1 MLTSIRRSLS
11 TTALAMTPFLLTA
24 CGDDGKDGQTRF
36 EIVILAALLCC
47 TVSLAKSWLKSD
59 TRRLQFKA

>member
-1 MLTSIRRSLS
+1 MLKSLRSSLM
-11 TTALAMTPFLLTA
+11 TTTMAMTPFLLTA

-47 TVSLAKSWLKSD
+47 TVSLAHGWLKSE